1 MIIDPHVHLR
11 DWEQQEKETISHGL
25 ETAFLCGISGLF
37 DMPNCS
43 PTLTSGA
50 ALQRRLE
57 DAEAA
62 RRNFTRIHA
71 TEAPFYAV
79 YAGITAEP
87 AQLEEIVDIHRHLFP
102 RVIGLKLFA
111 GRSTGPLAVVKAE
124 GQRLVWKTL
133 AQLDYRGIVAVHCEK
148 EQLMQPT
155 LWDPARPESHSSARP
170 PEAEAASVKDQ
181 IAFAQEAGFAGNLH
195 ICHISTA
202 AAIEQVRSFKAAEPG
217 KAGFT
222 LSCGATPHHLLMDSG
237 MISEGPEGLLLKVN
251 PPLRGAEDRQALVVA
266 LLDGT
271 VDWIESDHAP
281 HRPRDKYRG
290 YASGIPSLVAWPLL
304 INYLQGQKISEE
316 RLKAVCGGAVLDR
329 FGMDPQMLPQ
339 TAKPSPQLQHSSE
352 SRTAQTFLKR
362 YEANGWQLLPQD

>member
-25 ETAFLCGISGLF
+25 ETAFLCGISALF

-43 PTLTSGA
+43 PTLTSRA

-62 RRNFTRIHA
+62 RRNFSRTHA
-71 TEAPFYAV
+71 AEAPFYAV
-79 YAGITAEP
+79 YAGITADP
-87 AQLEEIVDIHRHLFP
+87 AQLKEIVETHRQLFP

-111 GRSTGPLAVVKAE
+111 GRSSGPLAVVEAE
-124 GQRLVWKTL
+124 GQRLVWETL
-133 AQLDYRGIVAVHCEK
+133 AQLDYRGTVAVHCEQ
-148 EQLMQPT
+148 EQLMQPK
-155 LWDPARPESHSSARP
+155 LWDPARPVSHSSARP

-195 ICHISTA
+195 ICHISTP
-202 AAIEQVRSFKAAEPG
+202 AAIEQVRSFKAAEAG

-222 LSCGATPHHLLMDSG
+222 LSCGATPHHLLMDSK
-237 MISEGPEGLLLKVN
+237 MIPEGTEGLLLKVN
-251 PPLRGAEDRQALVVA
+251 PPLRSAAARRALVEA

-271 VDWIESDHAP
+271 VDWVESDHAP
-281 HRPRDKYRG
+281 HRPRDKYQG

-304 INYLQGQKISEE
+304 INYLQGRNISEE
-316 RLKAVCGGAVLDR
+316 QLKAVCGGAVLDR
-329 FGMDPQMLPQ
+329 FGLDLQMLPQ
-339 TAKPSPQLQHSSE
+339 AAKPSPQLEHPTE
-352 SRTAQTFLKR
+352 GRVAQSLLNR
-362 YEANGWQLLPQD
+362 YEANGWRLLTQD